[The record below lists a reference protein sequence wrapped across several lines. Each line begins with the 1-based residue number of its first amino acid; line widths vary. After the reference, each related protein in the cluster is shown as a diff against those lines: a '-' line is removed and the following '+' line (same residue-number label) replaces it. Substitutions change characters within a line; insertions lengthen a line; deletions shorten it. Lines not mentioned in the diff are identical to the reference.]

1 MHSSTYEQVHRPLRQ
16 CIYNYAY
23 ILQLLMPIGS
33 YTVDLGLN
41 FAQDS
46 CYVFQLQP
54 SIFTQHVSFPL
65 SESLLKNL
73 L

>member
-33 YTVDLGLN
+33 YTVDLGLS

-46 CYVFQLQP
+46 CYNVPAATFNFHTACFLP
-54 SIFTQHVSFPL
+54 PL
-65 SESLLKNL
+65 
-73 L
+73 